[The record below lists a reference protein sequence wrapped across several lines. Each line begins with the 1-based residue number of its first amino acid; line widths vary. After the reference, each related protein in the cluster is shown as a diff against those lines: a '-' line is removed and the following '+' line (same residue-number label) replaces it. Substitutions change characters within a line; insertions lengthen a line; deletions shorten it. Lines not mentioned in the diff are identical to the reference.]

1 MKPEKKRVCA
11 YARVSTMTEKQQDS
25 LTNQQA
31 YYNHFFKNK
40 KDVEFVGVY
49 YDQGISGKLAKR
61 PGFQQMLEDCRAGK
75 IDVIHTK
82 SISRFARNTELLLAV
97 SRELKTIQVDIFFEE
112 QNLHTLSNEGEV
124 MLTVLASYAEEEL
137 RNMSENQRWAFQ
149 KKFQRGELVINTKRF
164 LGYDKDENGELII
177 NPEEA
182 KIVKRIY
189 NLYLSGMGV
198 HVIAKLFNE
207 EKVPTVDGGR
217 WYSSTITNILKNEKY
232 KGDAIL
238 QKYYFAEIK
247 AKQRLNQ
254 GQVQQYLITDNHE
267 AIVSRE
273 DWEAVQKRLR
283 QNSKKDPRID
293 YNRRYPLSGL
303 LKCEH
308 CGSTLK
314 RQKYYKGKVVW
325 VCSKYIREGKV
336 ACIGMR
342 VPDSA
347 VQDWSI
353 HEPTVVKE
361 ENIGGKKY
369 YSYSSKENDTSRA
382 EAIHSENPNGGLLPS
397 IHRPRRTAIKL

>member
-1 MKPEKKRVCA
+1 MKPEKIRVCA

-25 LTNQQA
+25 LTNQQS
-31 YYNHFFKNK
+31 YYNHFYQNK
-40 KDVEFVGVY
+40 KDVDFIGVY

-82 SISRFARNTELLLAV
+82 SISRFARNTELLLTV

-149 KKFQRGELVINTKRF
+149 NKFQRGELVINTKRF

-207 EKVPTVDGGR
+207 EKVYTVDGGK

-273 DWEAVQKRLR
+273 DWEAVQKRLK
-283 QNSKKDPRID
+283 QNRKANLSID

-325 VCSKYIREGKV
+325 VCSKYIREGKE

-342 VPDSA
+342 VPDSV
-347 VQDWSI
+347 VQDW
-353 HEPTVVKE
+353 HVTQPTIVKE
-361 ENIGGKKY
+361 EIISGKKHY
-369 YSYSSKENDTSRA
+369 CYSSKENDSSGNR
-382 EAIHSENPNGGLLPS
+382 EAGSKNQNGGLLS
-397 IHRPRRTAIKL
+397 GIHRPRRTAIKL

>member
-1 MKPEKKRVCA
+1 
-11 YARVSTMTEKQQDS
+11 
-25 LTNQQA
+25 
-31 YYNHFFKNK
+31 
-40 KDVEFVGVY
+40 
-49 YDQGISGKLAKR
+49 
-61 PGFQQMLEDCRAGK
+61 
-75 IDVIHTK
+75 
-82 SISRFARNTELLLAV
+82 
-97 SRELKTIQVDIFFEE
+97 
-112 QNLHTLSNEGEV
+112 
-124 MLTVLASYAEEEL
+124 MLTVLARYAEEEL
-137 RNMSENQRWAFQ
+137 LNMSEIQRLAFQ
-149 KKFQRGELVINTKRF
+149 NKFQRGELVINTKRF

-207 EKVPTVDGGR
+207 EKVYTVDGGK

-273 DWEAVQKRLR
+273 DWEAVQKRLK
-283 QNSKKDPRID
+283 QNRKANLSID

-325 VCSKYIREGKV
+325 VCSKYIREGKDS
-336 ACIGMR
+336 CIGMR
-342 VPDSA
+342 VPDSV
-347 VQDWSI
+347 VQDWQVTK
-353 HEPTVVKE
+353 PTIVKE
-361 ENIGGKKY
+361 EIISGKKHY
-369 YSYSSKENDTSRA
+369 CYSSKENNSNGNS
-382 EAIHSENPNGGLLPS
+382 EAGSKNQNGGLLS
-397 IHRPRRTAIKL
+397 SVYRPRRTAIKL

>member
-1 MKPEKKRVCA
+1 MKAEKKRVCA

-31 YYNHFFKNK
+31 YYSHLYQNK
-40 KDVEFVGVY
+40 KDVDFIGVY

-82 SISRFARNTELLLAV
+82 SISRFARNTELLLEV

-182 KIVKRIY
+182 KIIKQIY

-198 HVIAKLFNE
+198 HAIAKLFNE
-207 EKVPTVDGGR
+207 EKVSTVDGGQ

-232 KGDAIL
+232 KGDVIL

-273 DWEAVQKRLR
+273 DWEAVQKRLK
-283 QNSKKDPRID
+283 QNRKENPSIH

-342 VPDSA
+342 VPDSV
-347 VQDWSI
+347 VQEW
-353 HEPTVVKE
+353 HVTTPTIVKE
-361 ENIGGKKY
+361 EIINGKKHY
-369 YSYSSKENDTSRA
+369 CYSSNENDSRGNR
-382 EAIHSENPNGGLLPS
+382 EAGSENQNGGLLS
-397 IHRPRRTAIKL
+397 SVYRPRRTAIKL

>member
-1 MKPEKKRVCA
+1 MKAEKKRVCA
-11 YARVSTMTEKQQDS
+11 YTRVSTMTEKQQDS
-25 LTNQQA
+25 LTNQQS
-31 YYNHFFKNK
+31 YYNHFYQNK
-40 KDVEFVGVY
+40 KDVDFIGVY

-82 SISRFARNTELLLAV
+82 SISRFARNTELLLTV

-149 KKFQRGELVINTKRF
+149 NKFQRGELVINTKRF

-207 EKVPTVDGGR
+207 EKVSTVDGGK

-273 DWEAVQKRLR
+273 DWEAVQKRLK
-283 QNSKKDPRID
+283 QNRKANLSID

-325 VCSKYIREGKV
+325 VCSKYIREGKE

-342 VPDSA
+342 VPDSV
-347 VQDWSI
+347 VQDWRVTK
-353 HEPTVVKE
+353 PTIVKE
-361 ENIGGKKY
+361 EIINGKKHY
-369 YSYSSKENDTSRA
+369 CYSSKENDSSGNR
-382 EAIHSENPNGGLLPS
+382 EACPENPNGGLLS
-397 IHRPRRTAIKL
+397 GVYRPRRTAIKL

>member
-1 MKPEKKRVCA
+1 MRPEKKRVCA

-31 YYNHFFKNK
+31 YFIHFYQNQ
-40 KDVEFVGVY
+40 KDVDFIGVY

-75 IDVIHTK
+75 IDIIHTK

-97 SRELKTIQVDIFFEE
+97 SRELKTIQVDIFLEE

-177 NPEEA
+177 NPKES

-198 HVIAKLFNE
+198 HAIAKLFNE
-207 EKVPTVDGGR
+207 EKVSTVDGGK
-217 WYSSTITNILKNEKY
+217 WYSSSITNILKNEKY

-283 QNSKKDPRID
+283 QNSKRDPRID

-347 VQDWSI
+347 VQDWNI

-369 YSYSSKENDTSRA
+369 YSYSSKENDTNRA
-382 EAIHSENPNGGLLPS
+382 EATHSENPNGGLLPS
-397 IHRPRRTAIKL
+397 VHRPRRTAIKL

>member
-1 MKPEKKRVCA
+1 MKAEKKRVCA

-31 YYNHFFKNK
+31 YFIHFYQNQ
-40 KDVEFVGVY
+40 KDVDFIGVY
-49 YDQGISGKLAKR
+49 YDQGISGKLVKR

-177 NPEEA
+177 NPKES

-189 NLYLSGMGV
+189 KLYLSGMGV
-198 HVIAKLFNE
+198 HAISKLFNE
-207 EKVPTVDGGR
+207 EKVSTVDGGK
-217 WYSSTITNILKNEKY
+217 WYSSSITNILKNEKY

-273 DWEAVQKRLR
+273 DW
-283 QNSKKDPRID
+283 DID

-325 VCSKYIREGKV
+325 VCSKYIREGKDS
-336 ACIGMR
+336 CIGMR
-342 VPDSA
+342 VPDSV
-347 VQDWSI
+347 VQDWQVTT
-353 HEPTVVKE
+353 PTIVKE
-361 ENIGGKKY
+361 EIISGKKHY
-369 YSYSSKENDTSRA
+369 CYSSKENNSSGNS
-382 EAIHSENPNGGLLPS
+382 EAGSENQNGGLLS
-397 IHRPRRTAIKL
+397 SVYRPRRTAIKL

>member
-1 MKPEKKRVCA
+1 MKPGKIRVCA

-25 LTNQQA
+25 LTNQQS
-31 YYNHFFKNK
+31 YYNHFYQNK
-40 KDVEFVGVY
+40 KDVEFIGVY

-149 KKFQRGELVINTKRF
+149 NKFQRGELVINTKRF

-198 HVIAKLFNE
+198 HAIAKLFNG
-207 EKVPTVDGGR
+207 EKVSTVVGGK

-273 DWEAVQKRLR
+273 DWEAVQKRLK
-283 QNSKKDPRID
+283 QNRKAKLSID

-342 VPDSA
+342 VPDSV
-347 VQDWSI
+347 VQNWQVTT
-353 HEPTVVKE
+353 PTIIME
-361 ENIGGKKY
+361 EIINGKKHY
-369 YSYSSKENDTSRA
+369 CYSSNENDSSGNR
-382 EAIHSENPNGGLLPS
+382 EARSENQNGGLLS
-397 IHRPRRTAIKL
+397 GVYRPRRTAIKL

>member
-1 MKPEKKRVCA
+1 MKQKKKQVCA

-25 LTNQQA
+25 LENQQA
-31 YYNHFFKNK
+31 YYAHYYSQRP
-40 KDVEFVGVY
+40 DIDFVGIY
-49 YDQGISGKLAKR
+49 YDQGISGNRMNR
-61 PGFQQMLEDCRAGK
+61 PGFRQMIADCKAGN

-112 QNLHTLSNEGEV
+112 QHLHTLSNEGEV

-164 LGYDKDENGELII
+164 LGYDKDEEGELVI

-182 KIVKRIY
+182 QIVKRIFS
-189 NLYLSGMGV
+189 LYLSGMGG
-198 HVIAKLFNE
+198 HAIAKLFNK
-207 EKVPTVDGGR
+207 EKIPTVDQKQ
-217 WYSSTITNILKNEKY
+217 WHSTTVLNILKNEKY
-232 KGDAIL
+232 KGDALL
-238 QKYYFAEIK
+238 QKYYFEEINK
-247 AKQRLNQ
+247 KQRLNN
-254 GQVQQYLITDNHE
+254 GQVQQYLIRDNHE

-273 DWEAVQKRLR
+273 DWDAVQKRL
-283 QNSKKDPRID
+283 QQFQEKHASTNCLQ
-293 YNRRYPLSGL
+293 RYPLSGL

-325 VCSKYIREGKV
+325 VCSKYIREGKE

-342 VPDSA
+342 VPDSV
-347 VQDWSI
+347 VQDW
-353 HEPTVVKE
+353 HVTQPTIVKE
-361 ENIGGKKY
+361 EIISGKKHY
-369 YSYSSKENDTSRA
+369 CYSSKENDSSGNR
-382 EAIHSENPNGGLLPS
+382 EAGSKNQNGGLLS
-397 IHRPRRTAIKL
+397 GIHRPRRTAIKL

>member
-1 MKPEKKRVCA
+1 MKAEKKRVCA

-25 LTNQQA
+25 LTNQQS
-31 YYNHFFKNK
+31 YYNHFYQNK
-40 KDVEFVGVY
+40 KDVDFIGVY

-82 SISRFARNTELLLAV
+82 SISRFARNTELLLTV

-149 KKFQRGELVINTKRF
+149 NKFQRGELVINTKRF

-207 EKVPTVDGGR
+207 EKVSTVDGGK

-273 DWEAVQKRLR
+273 DWEAVQKRLK
-283 QNSKKDPRID
+283 QNRKANLSID

-325 VCSKYIREGKV
+325 VCSKYIREGKE

-342 VPDSA
+342 VPDSV
-347 VQDWSI
+347 VQDWRVTK
-353 HEPTVVKE
+353 PTIVKE
-361 ENIGGKKY
+361 EIINGKKHY
-369 YSYSSKENDTSRA
+369 CYSSKENDSSGNR
-382 EAIHSENPNGGLLPS
+382 EACPENPNGGLLS
-397 IHRPRRTAIKL
+397 GVYRPRRTAIKL

>member
-31 YYNHFFKNK
+31 YFIHFYQNQ
-40 KDVEFVGVY
+40 KDVDFIGVY

-75 IDVIHTK
+75 IDIIHTK
-82 SISRFARNTELLLAV
+82 SISRFARNAELLLAV

-177 NPEEA
+177 NPKES

-198 HVIAKLFNE
+198 HAIAKLFNE
-207 EKVPTVDGGR
+207 EKVSTVDGGK
-217 WYSSTITNILKNEKY
+217 WYSSSITNILKNEKY

-283 QNSKKDPRID
+283 QNSKRDPRID

-325 VCSKYIREGKV
+325 VCSKYIREGK
-336 ACIGMR
+336 ASCIGMR

-353 HEPTVVKE
+353 DEHTVVKE
-361 ENIGGKKY
+361 ENISGKKH
-369 YSYSSKENDTSRA
+369 YSYSCQENYTSRA
-382 EAIHSENPNGGLLPS
+382 ESTHSENPDGGLLS
-397 IHRPRRTAIKL
+397 SVHRPRRTAIKL

>member
-1 MKPEKKRVCA
+1 MKPEKIRVCA

-25 LTNQQA
+25 LTNQQS
-31 YYNHFFKNK
+31 YYNHFYQNK
-40 KDVEFVGVY
+40 KDVEFIGVY

-82 SISRFARNTELLLAV
+82 SISRFARNTEVLLTV
-97 SRELKTIQVDIFFEE
+97 SRELKAIQVDIFFEE

-137 RNMSENQRWAFQ
+137 RSMSENQLWAFQ

-177 NPEEA
+177 NPKEA
-182 KIVKRIY
+182 KIVKRIFS
-189 NLYLSGMGV
+189 LYLSGMGG
-198 HVIAKLFNE
+198 HSIAKLFNK
-207 EKVPTVDGGR
+207 EKVPTVDQKQ
-217 WYSSTITNILKNEKY
+217 WHSTTVLNILKNEKY
-232 KGDAIL
+232 KGDALL
-238 QKYYFAEIK
+238 QKYYFAEINK
-247 AKQRLNQ
+247 KQRLNK
-254 GQVQQYLITDNHE
+254 GQVQQYLIRDNHE
-267 AIVSRE
+267 AIVSRD
-273 DWEAVQKRLR
+273 DWDAVQKRL
-283 QNSKKDPRID
+283 QQFQEKHATANCLQ
-293 YNRRYPLSGL
+293 RYPLSGL

-342 VPDSA
+342 VPDGA
-347 VQDWSI
+347 VQDWNI

-369 YSYSSKENDTSRA
+369 YSYSSKKSDTSRA
-382 EAIHSENPNGGLLPS
+382 EAAHSENPDGGLLPS
-397 IHRPRRTAIKL
+397 VHRPRRTAIKL